1 MMEGAKKML
10 NTKSSHISY
19 RLRTLLAAATLV
31 SYSSNAEVKYS
42 TFDKDLAKA
51 NSTAK
56 ALSSGNAANQVAAFD
71 REQLLRCWQKG
82 QLISNDRGWKPLDK
96 KAISASFKNGSQDM
110 FLYEF
115 GETFC
120 IYTGE

>member
-1 MMEGAKKML
+1 MIHFKLIIGI
-10 NTKSSHISY
+10 TI
-19 RLRTLLAAATLV
+19 TAATV
-31 SYSSNAEVKYS
+31 SATLITNASAEVQYS

-51 NSTAK
+51 NSTAQ
-56 ALSSGNAANQVAAFD
+56 ALSSGNAANQVAEFD
-71 REQLLRCWQKG
+71 RQQLLRCWQEG
-82 QLISNDRGWKPLDK
+82 QLISNDRGWKPNDK
-96 KAISASFKNGSQDM
+96 QAISASFKNGSQDM